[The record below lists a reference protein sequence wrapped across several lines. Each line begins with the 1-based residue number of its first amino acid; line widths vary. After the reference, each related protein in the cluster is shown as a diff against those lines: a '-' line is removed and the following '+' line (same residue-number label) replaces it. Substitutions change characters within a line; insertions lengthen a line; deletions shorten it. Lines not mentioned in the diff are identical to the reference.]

1 MDQVKRHILNIDSN
15 DRSSGSAENFI
26 LHLNENEF
34 HEVKYV
40 QLKDIAFPNTMYN
53 IKTSNNQLIW
63 VDNLAVQYSIT
74 IPVGYYTAAELVSY
88 INATTTLVHPLCPIQ
103 FVPNTKT
110 RKFTITNTVPFHLS
124 ATSTILKVIG
134 FPAPSQTNLLLH
146 TATQLYN
153 FLVTSYVHVLSSTL
167 AESDAMVSSNGK
179 KYAVIATVPINVPY
193 GYMVNITEE
202 KTSSDESLHNA
213 NVNLSTIDI
222 RLVDSDFQV
231 IDLNGSQVI
240 VNFTVSRR

>member
-1 MDQVKRHILNIDSN
+1 M
-15 DRSSGSAENFI
+15 
-26 LHLNENEF
+26 
-34 HEVKYV
+34 
-40 QLKDIAFPNTMYN
+40 
-53 IKTSNNQLIW
+53 
-63 VDNLAVQYSIT
+63 
-74 IPVGYYTAAELVSY
+74 
-88 INATTTLVHPLCPIQ
+88 
-103 FVPNTKT
+103 
-110 RKFTITNTVPFHLS
+110 
-124 ATSTILKVIG
+124 
-134 FPAPSQTNLLLH
+134 
-146 TATQLYN
+146 
-153 FLVTSYVHVLSSTL
+153 
-167 AESDAMVSSNGK
+167 SSNGK